1 MWFSIPFV
9 CGEVYLIGVVHY
21 FVFRFVI
28 LSPSPIMANK
38 TQIGHMIALDNVII
52 AIKQTLSKGWS
63 IFRGFSKNN
72 LKTWKSAL

>member
-52 AIKQTLSKGWS
+52 TIKTNAFKMLVN
-63 IFRGFSKNN
+63 I
-72 LKTWKSAL
+72 